1 MGMGY
6 WRIDMRLFK
15 RKADRHDALDAAVS
29 EWRSRKSSEGGR
41 LSGAARDAILRSAT
55 TPDASPKPRLVEL
68 FTPARR
74 LALTGGLPAIALAV
88 ALGIVAQPWNSTRT
102 TLDRT
107 TRPMHASKMN
117 GEVVFVIANG
127 QRAHNVYR
135 STDPGRFNSDPAF
148 VTRGG
153 LFSDSLHT
161 GPDLV
166 FYRID

>member
-1 MGMGY
+1 MG
-6 WRIDMRLFK
+6 LFK
-15 RKADRHDALDAAVS
+15 RNADRHDALDAAVT
-29 EWRSRKSSEGGR
+29 EWRSRKPSEHGR
-41 LSGAARDAILRSAT
+41 LSGAARDAVLRSAT
-55 TPDASPKPRLVEL
+55 ASDTSPKPRLVEL

-74 LALTGGLPAIALAV
+74 LALTGALPAIALAA
-88 ALGIVAQPWNSTRT
+88 ALGILGQPRESARVTS
-102 TLDRT
+102 DDA

-135 STDPGRFNSDPAF
+135 STDPDQFNNDPAF